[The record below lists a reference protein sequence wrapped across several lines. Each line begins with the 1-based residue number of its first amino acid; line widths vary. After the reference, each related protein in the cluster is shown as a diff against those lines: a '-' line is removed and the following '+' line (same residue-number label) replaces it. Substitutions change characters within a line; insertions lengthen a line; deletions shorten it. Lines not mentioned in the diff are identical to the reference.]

1 MKAQL
6 MKNLGKFK
14 KKSIK
19 AYNLRNKCKEK
30 QKKFSKKP

>member
-1 MKAQL
+1 

-30 QKKFSKKP
+30 QKKFNGEFNA